1 MANNKT
7 KAQIQI
13 DVSFVTNATKLVKDL
28 QGGLKG
34 LNLSSVLTKDLST
47 GLNQGFK
54 TLIGDLNKLADGL
67 GKKGLNPKQYQD
79 FFNQMNA
86 KIYQSTGFVTRLGKE
101 LDDIF
106 SSDANKQAIK
116 SLDDYR
122 KKLEE
127 LKKISIEYN
136 KTNTRQGTAARKMFE
151 ETGIDYSISKKTI
164 KDIYKQRQAGKNS
177 LTKGQQIW
185 YDQNNLDE
193 GKLKRILELYKQM
206 YTYEQKM
213 ENMRNQSNAL
223 SGKSNID
230 QGMKA
235 LERQIASGEKMVIT
249 VETYEQWQQ
258 VLRTVLPYLE
268 QVAGLSGRLANDMD
282 AELPKAVKH
291 AEETAKAA
299 STIREI
305 MGQFGIV
312 WSASTVVRGFQDLAR
327 SAFEFYKSLDSAL
340 NEIYVVSSL
349 TSGAVSSLKNDFIN
363 MAKETGMAL
372 DDVTRSAVLF
382 YQQGLNTD
390 EVMEM
395 TEVTSEFAKVAGIDA
410 TEAADKLTAAVNGYC
425 LAAEDAALV
434 ADKFNKVA
442 AASAADINELSTA
455 FSKAAAQA
463 NQAGV
468 GMDNYLAYIATM
480 VEATREAP
488 ENIGTSLKT
497 IFSRMQQV
505 KNGESEDGTDI
516 NKVETALRSVNIA
529 LRDSSGQLRDLEE
542 VFDELGPKWQSLDR
556 NTQAYLGTIIA
567 GTRQQSRFI
576 TLMQNW
582 DRVLELS
589 EDSAESAGQ
598 QALMHA
604 KAMESIESKA
614 EQLQVAW
621 QEFTSNITSSETIK
635 VIITGLTKLLDLFND
650 GTKPVTVMALAVGLL
665 SSKMKTLSDY
675 AKQKLSG
682 VTNFFKLFQNKGQ
695 VGEFTDIKYKN
706 GNIKQSAQTQLLKA
720 EADLTQQQLTLTREI
735 TKLENERL
743 SIQQQLNKGQGDTN
757 QLTQREAQIEDEINK
772 KKIEGNKL
780 EQQKQQLK
788 RGGLSSQD
796 LSAVGM
802 TVQTVGLMVSSLDA
816 NLGGAMST
824 AGSFITGLSQMMVNP
839 VAGIASLTIGVIQLI
854 EVWRKWDENI
864 EATMTNAVDAVKN
877 SLQDLNNKD
886 TEIRTTKDLL
896 EDYKELNS
904 RIYRT
909 AKEQEQLNG
918 VIQELGDTHNI
929 DVVADAY
936 GNLSINIEEVNNK
949 LTELE
954 NKRNDLADKLDKE
967 EAEQA
972 MKSIKGLGNNYTL
985 EDFYTK
991 LFGTSGS
998 QYKSLLTGI
1007 EDGLTDES
1015 RNISR
1020 NVAETFSNNLED
1032 AIYDEVK
1039 NNKYQY
1045 MVTGLAESMMQK
1057 NKEFKTNG
1065 LDSGDWNALYT
1076 EIATL
1081 QEDVDEMSFNEVQDH
1096 LQEFYNNWS
1105 GSNKLV
1111 QGQWELLV
1119 NSINNTV
1126 FGNNSLL
1133 QFYAK
1138 VEEAQKKATGEYY
1151 TDQLEQINKQQELI
1165 NQQATKHNANEA
1177 LATGALATGVG
1188 IVGGLAGGG
1197 KIGGVIGS
1205 VFGPLGTVGGAIAGA
1220 IIGAIGGGV
1229 IDALWETEEEKANRQ
1244 LRKAR
1249 KELEK
1254 QKKEY
1259 LEEVQKQHAG
1269 TLYSTQDAYR
1279 WIDAQYKLAESMKT
1293 LRGETQEYLGT
1304 ISTLYDMENLTAD
1317 QAVEYSAI
1325 LAQIGKQVDGFSGT
1339 DAQRTSFTIGAL
1351 TDALDDPALSEEVKE
1366 KIQAA
1371 INEAF
1376 NDLELPSNMSFTQL
1390 AQELESC
1397 SKNLITMNELMDE
1410 MNDKGGLTLDSFM
1423 ELAQILDSIDISAL
1437 YAVSDLQNGIN
1448 YVDQYIGALRDL
1460 NLVYDDNKGLMDA
1473 NGKAM
1478 QSLQTIQQVLT
1489 KSKLVTMKNELIA
1502 RKTQIEAEMGYIDAQ
1517 IVGTDT
1523 AIQTLEKQAGAEMQT
1538 ADLIDEAQ
1546 GATVESYTKKIEDL
1560 NKQYSTDIQNL
1571 NTWTRGVLNH
1581 LSTATEAWGR
1591 YWNAAAGNGTE
1602 GLDDLYD
1609 QAKKSLD
1616 NLEWEAVDRF
1626 NLHNYGETLDS
1637 GEQEELL
1644 QRLKDYRAGLVSLK
1658 GQYGK
1663 ELESIELS
1671 IGTLD
1676 SLINAD
1682 LSKFGL
1688 DGEDAKELD
1697 KYIGKLKEIYN
1708 ILNRI
1713 QLLNHRLSVLDA
1725 YADIENGELYASHLK
1740 ERMALNKEL
1749 LKQHEFLVKEQ
1760 KKFANGYREF
1770 IESGS
1775 FADVFDFDEYGQII
1789 INFEKYNAL
1798 QDTAADG
1805 QKSMKE
1811 QADELYDTY
1820 TEMFEELQG
1829 YFDDYISYLK
1839 AAIELNEEVMNN
1851 YVEMEKKAA
1860 DTIKEIYQD
1869 ILDTKL
1875 EAIDKEIEALDDL
1888 QKAREEAR
1896 EDQENAKEVSGLQT
1910 NLQRAMFDTSGA
1922 SDSAQIKARQDLN
1935 DKLDAIADDKYS
1947 EMLDNLKTQLEDQ
1960 KDMLQEEFDE
1970 MFENIDW
1977 LYAMIESEFMGDKDK
1992 MDSLLSQSSDYQNA
2006 TQIERQNM
2014 KKDWETKMNTIMTTL
2029 TGETPKSIYDLWDET
2044 QKMREATVKLDEAL
2058 KTREV
2063 NVGVAVANAIAQG
2076 INASKSGGSG
2086 GGGGGGYH
2094 PIGSP
2099 DPIQPSV
2106 DPKINNPV
2114 KEETPPPYMGAIT
2127 EGMVLEFDKEGYSYP
2142 IYDTSTGKNKRTI
2155 SDGWGYDENL
2165 TVLTAPVWSK
2175 DLDCYVIR
2183 VQAKN
2188 YKNPFWIRASEDAH
2202 GLGSKLWFHQAGFGK
2217 GGNKYAHGG
2226 FIDYTGP
2233 AWVDGSYSHPEAV
2246 LNALQTEHFIKFT
2259 NALDNMYGQMGGTS
2273 TANSIMIDTISF
2285 NVDSMS
2291 SRADGEAA
2299 FDAFVNKFKEIG
2311 SQRGMKI
2318 NNFKNI
2324 L

>member
-86 KIYQSTGFVTRLGKE
+86 KIHQSTGFVTRLGKE

-127 LKKISIEYN
+127 LKKISVEYN

-151 ETGIDYSISKKTI
+151 ETGIDYNISKKTI

-230 QGMKA
+230 QGMKT
-235 LERQIASGEKMVIT
+235 LERQITTGEKMVIT
-249 VETYEQWQQ
+249 VETYKQWQQ
-258 VLRTVLPYLE
+258 VLQTMLPYLE
-268 QVAGLSGRLANDMD
+268 QVAGLSGRLADDMNT
-282 AELPKAVKH
+282 ELPRATKQ

-299 STIREI
+299 STIKEI
-305 MGQFGIV
+305 MAQFGIV
-312 WSASTVVRGFQDLAR
+312 WSASTIVRGFQDLAR

-349 TSGAVSSLKNDFIN
+349 SSGAVSSLKNDFIN

-410 TEAADKLTAAVNGYC
+410 TDAADKLTAAVNGYC
-425 LAAEDAALV
+425 LAAEDAASV

-695 VGEFTDIKYKN
+695 VGYFTDIKYKN
-706 GNIKQSAQTQLLKA
+706 GGVKQSAQTQILRA
-720 EADLTQQQLTLTREI
+720 EVDLTNQQVTLSREI

-743 SIQQQLNKGQGDTN
+743 QIQQLLNKGQGDTN

-772 KKIEGNKL
+772 KKIEGNKI

-788 RGGLSSQD
+788 KGGISSQD
-796 LSAVGM
+796 LSTIGM
-802 TVQTVGLMVSSLDA
+802 AVQTVGLMVSGLDA

-824 AGSFITGLSQMMVNP
+824 VGSFVTAAGQMMVNP
-839 VAGIASLTIGVIQLI
+839 IAGIASLTMGVMQLI
-854 EVWRKWDENI
+854 EVWQKWDENI
-864 EATMTNAVDAVKN
+864 EATMTNAVEAVKN
-877 SLQDLNNKD
+877 SLQELNNKD

-896 EDYKELNS
+896 EDYDKLS
-904 RIYRT
+904 SKMYKT
-909 AKEQEQLNG
+909 TKEQEKLNN
-918 VIQELGDTHNI
+918 VIQELGDTHDI
-929 DVVADAY
+929 DVISDAY
-936 GNLSINIEEVNNK
+936 GNLSINIQAVREELQKMQEERLK
-949 LTELE
+949 LAS
-954 NKRNDLADKLDKE
+954 DLDKQ

-972 MKSIKGLGNNYTL
+972 LKSIKGLGNDYTL
-985 EDFYTK
+985 DDFYNK
-991 LFGTSGS
+991 LFSTSGS
-998 QYKSLLTGI
+998 QYKSLLSGI

-1020 NVAETFSNNLED
+1020 NVAQVFSNNLED
-1032 AIYDEVK
+1032 AIYNEVK

-1045 MVTGLAESMMQK
+1045 MVAGLAESMMLK
-1057 NKEFKTNG
+1057 EEEFKTNG
-1065 LDSGDWNALYT
+1065 LDANDWNSLYT
-1076 EIATL
+1076 EIASL
-1081 QEDVDEMSFNEVQDH
+1081 QEDVDEMSFNEVQEH
-1096 LQEFYNNWS
+1096 LQNFYDNWS

-1126 FGNNSLL
+1126 FENNSLL

-1151 TDQLEQINKQQELI
+1151 TEQLEQINKQQQLI
-1165 NQQATKHNANEA
+1165 NKEATKHNAQEGLIA
-1177 LATGALATGVG
+1177 GGLATGIGV
-1188 IVGGLAGGG
+1188 VGGLAGGG

-1205 VFGPLGTVGGAIAGA
+1205 IFGPMGTVGGAIVGA
-1220 IIGAIGGGV
+1220 IIGAVGGGV
-1229 IDALWETEEEKANRQ
+1229 IDALWETEEERANKQ
-1244 LRKAR
+1244 LKKAR

-1325 LAQIGKQVDGFSGT
+1325 LAQLGKQIDGFSGT
-1339 DAQRTSFTIGAL
+1339 DAQRTSYTIGAL
-1351 TDALDDPALSEEVKE
+1351 NDFLDDPNLSEEVKT
-1366 KIQAA
+1366 KIQEA

-1376 NDLELPSNMSFTQL
+1376 NDLSLPSSMSFTQL

-1410 MNDKGGLTLDSFM
+1410 MNEKGGLTLDSFM

-1437 YAVSDLQNGIN
+1437 YAISDLENGVN
-1448 YVDQYIGALRDL
+1448 YVDQYIGALEQL
-1460 NLVYDDNKGLMDA
+1460 NLVYDENAGLMDA

-1478 QSLQTIQQVLT
+1478 ESLQTIQQVLT

-1502 RKTQIEAEMGYIDAQ
+1502 RKTQIQAEMGYIDAQ
-1517 IVGTDT
+1517 IEGTNA
-1523 AIQTLEKQAGAEMQT
+1523 AITSLEKQAGAEMKT
-1538 ADLIDEAQ
+1538 ADLIDQAQ

-1560 NKQYSTDIQNL
+1560 NKQNL
-1571 NTWTRGVLNH
+1571 NTWTRGVLSH

-1602 GLDDLYD
+1602 GLDDLFA
-1609 QAKKSLD
+1609 QAKKSMDDLQ
-1616 NLEWEAVDRF
+1616 WEAIDRF
-1626 NLHNYGETLDS
+1626 NLNNYGETLDS

-1644 QRLKDYRAGLVSLK
+1644 QKFKDYRDSLISLK
-1658 GQYGK
+1658 GEYGK

-1688 DGEDAKELD
+1688 DGESGKELD

-1713 QLLNHRLSVLDA
+1713 QLLNHRLSVLDT
-1725 YADIENGELYASHLK
+1725 YADIENGELYATHLK

-1749 LKQHEFLVKEQ
+1749 LKQHEFLVTEQ
-1760 KKFANGYREF
+1760 KKFANGYKEF

-1789 INFEKYNAL
+1789 INFERYNAL
-1798 QDTAADG
+1798 QDEAADG

-1811 QADELYDTY
+1811 QADELYEAY
-1820 TEMFEELQG
+1820 TEMFEDLQG
-1829 YFDDYISYLK
+1829 YFDDYITYLK
-1839 AAIELNEEVMNN
+1839 AAIELNKEVMDN

-1888 QKAREEAR
+1888 KKAREEAR
-1896 EDQENAKEVSGLQT
+1896 EDQQNAKEVSGLQT

-1935 DKLDAIADDKYS
+1935 DKLDAMADDKYS

-1977 LYAMIESEFMGDKDK
+1977 LYAMIENEFMGDKEK
-1992 MDSLLSQSSDYQNA
+1992 MDSLLSQSEDYQNSTA
-2006 TQIERQNM
+2006 IERMNM
-2014 KKDWETKMNTIMTTL
+2014 KKDWDTKMDTVMTTL
-2029 TGETPKSIYDLWDET
+2029 AGDTPKSIYDLWEET

-2086 GGGGGGYH
+2086 SGGGGSNYH
-2094 PIGSP
+2094 PIGST
-2099 DPIQPSV
+2099 DPVTPSG
-2106 DPKINNPV
+2106 DQNNNNNNNQKQIPA
-2114 KEETPPPYMGAIT
+2114 YMGAIS
-2127 EGMVLEFDKEGYSYP
+2127 EGLELEFDKEGYAYP
-2142 IYDTSTGKNKRTI
+2142 VYDDTKGNNKRNVT
-2155 SDGWGYDENL
+2155 DGLLYDMNL
-2165 TVLTAPVWSK
+2165 SVLTGPVWSD
-2175 DLDCYVIR
+2175 DLDCYLIR
-2183 VQAKN
+2183 VQSSA

-2202 GLGSKLWFHQAGFGK
+2202 GVGSKLWFHRAGW
-2217 GGNKYAHGG
+2217 GNSGDKYANGG

-2233 AWVDGSYSHPEAV
+2233 AWVDGSYSRPEAV

-2259 NALDNMYGQMGGTS
+2259 NALDNMYGQVGGTS
-2273 TANSIMIDTISF
+2273 NANSIIIDTISF

-2291 SRADGEAA
+2291 SIQDGEAA